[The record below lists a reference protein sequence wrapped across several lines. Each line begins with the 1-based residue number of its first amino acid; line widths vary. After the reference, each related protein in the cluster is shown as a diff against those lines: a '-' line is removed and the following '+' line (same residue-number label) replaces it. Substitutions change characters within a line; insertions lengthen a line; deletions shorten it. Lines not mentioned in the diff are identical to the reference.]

1 LISRTVVRISRAGD
15 QKEKDG
21 MAQDRRISRREVM
34 KRTLAVL
41 PLAAGSGYLLSAC
54 GEKALDCTDVSTL
67 TDAERTA
74 RTNLAYA
81 DASPHGE
88 QKHCLNCRFYQGG
101 PDACGTCQLVKG
113 PINPKGYCNSWVAK
127 A

>member
-1 LISRTVVRISRAGD
+1 MA
-15 QKEKDG
+15 KD
-21 MAQDRRISRREVM
+21 RISRREVM

-41 PLAAGSGYLLSAC
+41 PIAAGSTYLLSAC
-54 GEKALDCTDVSTL
+54 GGDKALDCTDVSTL

-74 RTNLAYA
+74 RTNLAYT
-81 DASPHGE
+81 DSSPHGE
-88 QKHCLNCRFYQGG
+88 QKHCLNCRFYQGTAE
-101 PDACGTCQLVKG
+101 ACGTCQLVKG